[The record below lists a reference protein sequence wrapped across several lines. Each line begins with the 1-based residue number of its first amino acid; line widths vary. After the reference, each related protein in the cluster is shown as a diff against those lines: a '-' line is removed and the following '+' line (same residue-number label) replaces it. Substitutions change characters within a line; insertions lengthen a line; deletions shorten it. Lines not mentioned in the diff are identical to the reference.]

1 VPIDNGKISLVQ
13 AARECSNVFYWTVL
27 NQCSPLSSSVLRQFN
42 FWYTKGELGKNDS
55 NVHSLNSEFMAL
67 RIYFVSGYQQDIA
80 KAIRTIYPTFSPE
93 ASHYDWMPARGRAI
107 LTPIAQLDPIGGI
120 NCIIVASV
128 QRAKTLLLSEP
139 CR

>member
-1 VPIDNGKISLVQ
+1 MPLLPFRELIFDKLWILSLNILHERASLLQYLPRAVPIDNGKISLVQ

-67 RIYFVSGYQQDIA
+67 RIYFVSGYQ
-80 KAIRTIYPTFSPE
+80 
-93 ASHYDWMPARGRAI
+93 
-107 LTPIAQLDPIGGI
+107 
-120 NCIIVASV
+120 
-128 QRAKTLLLSEP
+128 
-139 CR
+139 